1 MQPERNMNMSTNTN
15 RIDYIDLAKGFCI
28 LLVIFHHVALYYH
41 YRYSGW
47 IPLRSFRMPLYYI
60 LSGIFFRQYSGFF
73 DFIKRKTNKLV
84 IPFIFFYLLLSVPLT
99 IFMKHYSILD
109 ALLNFVYDN
118 KFKNGSV
125 WFLLSLFEVNIIF
138 YLILSVSN
146 RLPNK
151 GVILAAL
158 SLLCG
163 LAGLYFSYIQFN
175 CYFFIDTSLTA
186 VPFFYIG
193 YLLGWGGQKA
203 LRRDFRWWQ
212 DILIVLLSVS
222 YVLLFSR
229 DLNFGLN
236 NYSNYY
242 SVYPCGILGTI
253 AVLVISRRI
262 GRLPLVSYIG
272 RYSIIALCTHQ
283 VVLIV
288 NGYFLKHVLGDV
300 YTSVWIN
307 FFITVLEMLVVI
319 PLLRRY
325 LPYFTAQKDLIPI
338 QKNEKRRE

>member
-1 MQPERNMNMSTNTN
+1 MQRERNMNMNTNTN

-28 LLVIFHHVALYYH
+28 LLVIFHHVALYYQ
-41 YRYSGW
+41 YRYSFW

-60 LSGIFFRQYSGFF
+60 LSGIFFRQYSGFI

-84 IPFIFFYLLLSVPLT
+84 IPFTFFYLLLSVPLT
-99 IFMKHYSILD
+99 ILIKHKTFLD

-118 KFKNGSV
+118 QFKNGSV

-138 YLILSVSN
+138 YLILTISN
-146 RLPNK
+146 HLPNK

-158 SLLCG
+158 SILCG
-163 LAGLYFSYIQFN
+163 LTGLYFSYIQFN

-186 VPFFYIG
+186 IPFFYFG

-203 LRRDFRWWQ
+203 LRQDFRWWQ
-212 DILIVLLSVS
+212 DISIVLLSVLF
-222 YVLLFSR
+222 VLFFSR

-236 NYSNYY
+236 YYSNYC

-253 AVLVISRRI
+253 AVLIISRRI

-283 VVLIV
+283 VVLRV
-288 NGYFLKHVLGDV
+288 NGHFLNYVVGDV

-307 FFITVLEMLVVI
+307 FFITVLEMLLVI
-319 PLLRRY
+319 PVFRRY

-338 QKNEKRRE
+338 HKNGT